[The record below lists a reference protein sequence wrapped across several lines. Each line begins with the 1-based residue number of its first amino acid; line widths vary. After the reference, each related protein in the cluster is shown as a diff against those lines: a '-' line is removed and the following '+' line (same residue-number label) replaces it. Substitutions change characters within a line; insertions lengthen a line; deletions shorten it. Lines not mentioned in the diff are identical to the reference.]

1 MKRDDVDTALQL
13 VASLGLTFDDLTSMQ
28 PDRARM
34 PTISQYIKWVAIRKP
49 EGTGHYRSY
58 WPIIETAWGHRP
70 LDSLTAVEIEECAA
84 RQRLRAVVRAN
95 SRGGRGAEANL
106 IAAMRFLYQN
116 AEDDGLI
123 EPEANPAAQ
132 ARKTP
137 QPPGPA
143 QALSI
148 EQIEDLGRVAS
159 TTGDDTE
166 LDALILRLHI
176 ETACSRG
183 PALALRIED
192 LERDDCLIR
201 LHEYRGAIRWQP
213 ISPTLM
219 THLLGHVRHRGGRQA
234 TDRVLRYQNGTPA
247 DLARYQ
253 YLVRRFRRELRW
265 ADDLQVNMNW
275 VCHTTETFVE
285 TKFGHRTARLFKQR
299 RVRSQNTEAHN
310 RFDPHRLATV
320 ATVLATLT
328 GEPHPLARR

>member
-1 MKRDDVDTALQL
+1 
-13 VASLGLTFDDLTSMQ
+13 
-28 PDRARM
+28 
-34 PTISQYIKWVAIRKP
+34 
-49 EGTGHYRSY
+49 
-58 WPIIETAWGHRP
+58 
-70 LDSLTAVEIEECAA
+70 
-84 RQRLRAVVRAN
+84 
-95 SRGGRGAEANL
+95 
-106 IAAMRFLYQN
+106 MRFLYQN
-116 AEDDGLI
+116 AQDDGLI

-137 QPPGPA
+137 QPPGLA
-143 QALSI
+143 RALSV

-192 LERDDCLIR
+192 LERDSCLIR
-201 LHEYRGAIRWQP
+201 LHEYRGVIRWQP

-219 THLLGHVRHRGGRQA
+219 NCLLDHVRDRGGRQA

-253 YLVRRFRRELRW
+253 YLVRRFRRELPW
-265 ADDLQVNMNW
+265 ADELQVNMNW

-285 TKFGHRTARLFKQR
+285 TKFGHHTATLFKQR
-299 RVRSQNTEAHN
+299 RARRQDTEDQN
-310 RFDPHRLATV
+310 RFDPHRPATV
-320 ATVLATLT
+320 AAVLAALT
-328 GEPHPLARR
+328 GEAHPLVR

>member
-1 MKRDDVDTALQL
+1 MNREDVDTALQL
-13 VASLGLTFDDLTSMQ
+13 VASLGLTLDDLASAQ

-34 PTISQYIKWVAIRKP
+34 PTISQYIQWIAIRKP
-49 EGTGHYRSY
+49 EGTNHYRSY
-58 WPIIETAWGHRP
+58 WPIIETVWGQRS

-95 SRGGRGAEANL
+95 STGGRGAEANL

-116 AEDDGLI
+116 AQDDGLI
-123 EPEANPAAQ
+123 EPDANPAAQ
-132 ARKTP
+132 ARKAP

-143 QALSI
+143 CALSV
-148 EQIEDLGRVAS
+148 EQIEDLGRVAA

-219 THLLGHVRHRGGRQA
+219 TRLLGHVRQRGGRKA
-234 TDRVLRYQNGTPA
+234 ADRVLRYQNGTPA

-253 YLVRRFRRELRW
+253 YLVRRFRRELPW
-265 ADDLQVNMNW
+265 ADDLQMNMNW
-275 VCHTTETFVE
+275 VCYTTEVFVE
-285 TKFGHRTARLFKQR
+285 TNFGRHTARLFKQR
-299 RVRSQNTEAHN
+299 RARGRNTEDQN

-320 ATVLATLT
+320 AAVLAALT
-328 GEPHPLARR
+328 GEPHPLAR

>member
-1 MKRDDVDTALQL
+1 MNREDVDATLQL
-13 VASLGLTFDDLTSMQ
+13 VASLGLTLDDLASAQ

-34 PTISQYIKWVAIRKP
+34 PTIGQYIQWVGIKNP
-49 EGTGHYRSY
+49 EGTGHYRWY
-58 WPIIETAWGHRP
+58 WPVIEMAWGHRP
-70 LDSLTAVEIEECAA
+70 LDSLTAVEIEERAA

-116 AEDDGLI
+116 AQDDGLI
-123 EPEANPAAQ
+123 EPDANPAAQ
-132 ARKTP
+132 ARKTT

-143 QALSI
+143 RALSV
-148 EQIEDLGRVAS
+148 ERIEDLGRVAS

-219 THLLGHVRHRGGRQA
+219 TRLLDHGRHRGGRQA

-253 YLVRRFRRELRW
+253 YLVRRFRRELPW
-265 ADDLQVNMNW
+265 ADDLQMNMNW

-285 TKFGHRTARLFKQR
+285 TEFGHRTARLFKQR
-299 RVRSQNTEAHN
+299 RVRSQNTEDQD
-310 RFDPHRLATV
+310 RFDPHRLAMI
-320 ATVLATLT
+320 AAVLAALT
-328 GEPHPLARR
+328 GEPHPLALQ